1 MLRLEK
7 YKDRATL
14 YAMGR
19 SGSKSLSYHVWG
31 YSYSDRFLD
40 YKKFT
45 VAERLRPF
53 VRPEDVVQ
61 LKVPQVLVLRNP
73 KERFISGHALWT
85 AIEKSKSQLPRHY
98 DQTVYYPMMNHPQ
111 FNNYDRFMAYHGAPF
126 LHRINCD
133 ITFKI
138 LPFENLSEYTDKN
151 ESGPGPQDPGLTERK
166 WGDNDYDWDTEM
178 SLYNKLINE
187 KERVTVEEFNKWFS

>member
-1 MLRLEK
+1 MLRIEK
-7 YKDRATL
+7 HKDRATL
-14 YAMGR
+14 YTMGR
-19 SGSKSLSYHVWG
+19 SGSKSLSYHIQG
-31 YSYSDRFLD
+31 ESYSARFLA
-40 YKKFT
+40 YKELT

-53 VRPEDVVQ
+53 IRPEDIVQ
-61 LKVPQVLVLRNP
+61 LKVPQVLVLRDP

-85 AIEKSKSQLPRHY
+85 SIAKSRSQMPRHY
-98 DQTVYYPMMNHPQ
+98 DQTIHYPLMMHPQ
-111 FNNYDRFMAYHGAPF
+111 FDNYDRFMEYHGAPF

-138 LPFENLSEYTDKN
+138 LPFENLSEYMDKN
-151 ESGPGPQDPGLTERK
+151 EGDSRDPDLTERK
-166 WGDNDYDWDTEM
+166 WVDNDYDWDTEM